1 MAKKKKF
8 YSQANGMI
16 DAASVPKEFI
26 NKQWPSSSYRNYGM
40 IDDTMKEIDK
50 QVKSDLRFKVP
61 MDEERF

>member
-1 MAKKKKF
+1 
-8 YSQANGMI
+8 MI